1 MGGKEEVWVVP
12 TAVVASLG
20 VVFRVWEEAVAVV
33 GDVNGVITGNI
44 GWGKTV
50 IDGLSLNI

>member
-1 MGGKEEVWVVP
+1 MWVVP

-20 VVFRVWEEAVAVV
+20 AVFRVWEEAVAVV

-44 GWGKTV
+44 GWGKMVT
-50 IDGLSLNI
+50 DGLSLNI